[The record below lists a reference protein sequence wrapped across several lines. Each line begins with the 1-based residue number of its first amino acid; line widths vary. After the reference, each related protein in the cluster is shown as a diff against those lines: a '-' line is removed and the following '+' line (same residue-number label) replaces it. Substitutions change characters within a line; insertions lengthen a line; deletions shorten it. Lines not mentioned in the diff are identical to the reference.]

1 MLPEDTLVFVVMGT
15 HLRWTMKY
23 VFAAF
28 LGTVANSKIFA
39 YIAIIEQ
46 LFNGKCKIL
55 FFSSQTSTY
64 LFVLVTNE

>member
-15 HLRWTMKY
+15 HHNKY
-23 VFAAF
+23 IFAAI
-28 LGTVANSKIFA
+28 LWTVANSKIFA